1 MTDTAQLTGAGWIML
16 GLGAALGVLG
26 LLVSLRTP
34 SEVRLIGWARRYE
47 LDLTPGNRPV
57 IARYLRVTRVLQ
69 IAGATTGWLSSPLY
83 VGISGRPF
91 LLGDSWVALALG
103 GYLLGAVIAEL
114 LVARAHLAPPG
125 IRLAAL
131 TPRVLSDYIP
141 AATSWSL
148 RILPAVTVVLAA
160 AYAAIPKDH
169 ARTIDGGLI
178 VVGAASILT
187 VAFAV
192 GVEWILRRI
201 VARPQPVVAA
211 DLIAADDAIRASSIH
226 TMSAAAIALLLLS
239 AGWMLVSAGTV
250 SSSGALGQGLLWAGL
265 VTDVAAVAAWAV
277 LAHPRNWRVH
287 RSASFGG
294 AR

>member
-1 MTDTAQLTGAGWIML
+1 MIDTVRLTGAGWIML
-16 GLGAALGVLG
+16 GLGAVLGVAG

-34 SEVRLIGWARRYE
+34 SEVRLIGWARRYQLE
-47 LDLTPGNRPV
+47 LTPANRPV
-57 IARYLRVTRVLQ
+57 IAGYVRVTRVSQ
-69 IAGATTGWLSSPLY
+69 IAGATAGWLSSPLY

-114 LVARAHLAPPG
+114 LVTRAHLAPPG
-125 IRLAAL
+125 IRFAAL

-148 RILPAVTVVLAA
+148 RILPVVTVALAA
-160 AYAAIPKDH
+160 AYAAIPKDR
-169 ARTIDGGLI
+169 ARTVDGGLI
-178 VVGAASILT
+178 VVGAASILV

-192 GVEWILRRI
+192 AVEWILRRI

-211 DLIAADDAIRASSIH
+211 DLIAADDAIRTSSIH
-226 TMSAAAIALLLLS
+226 TVSAAAIALLLLS

-250 SSSGALGQGLLWAGL
+250 SSPGALGQGLLWAGL
-265 VTDVAAVAAWAV
+265 VTDVAALATWAV
-277 LAHPRNWRVH
+277 LAHPRSWRVH
-287 RSASFGG
+287 HSASFGG

>member
-1 MTDTAQLTGAGWIML
+1 MIETAQLTGPGWIML
-16 GLGAALGVLG
+16 GLGAVLGGAG
-26 LLVSLRTP
+26 LLVSFRTP

-47 LDLTPGNRPV
+47 LDLTAANRPV

-69 IAGATTGWLSSPLY
+69 VAGATAGWLSSPVY

-103 GYLLGAVIAEL
+103 GYLLGAVIAEV
-114 LVARAHLAPPG
+114 LVARAPLAPPG
-125 IRLAAL
+125 MRFAAL

-148 RILPAVTVVLAA
+148 RILPVVTVALAA
-160 AYAAIPKDH
+160 VYAAIPKDPS
-169 ARTIDGGLI
+169 RTVDQGVIL
-178 VVGAASILT
+178 VVVASILV

-192 GVEWILRRI
+192 AFEWILRRI

-226 TMSAAAIALLLLS
+226 ALSAGAIALLLLG
-239 AGWMLVSAGTV
+239 AGWALASVGTV
-250 SSSGALGQGLLWAGL
+250 SSVGPLGQTLLWAGL
-265 VTDVAAVAAWAV
+265 VTDVAALAAWAV
-277 LAHPRNWRVH
+277 LAHPRNWQVH
-287 RSASFGG
+287 RTASLG
-294 AR
+294 RSR